1 MKNTTTSLAASG
13 ALIAVVA
20 CGSSGGG
27 PAGSGQSG
35 ASGDGGSGD
44 GGRSNGISDDS
55 GGGGGSSGGT
65 GDSGFLFG
73 DCASAA
79 DCVDSGVGAICCLN
93 SSFRAVCQMRPC
105 PFTSFGIRQLCA
117 SSAECTSFGLT
128 SCYPIAG
135 STTSPLL
142 VCGPPLPDAGTA
154 EDSGGTTVEGGSDA
168 NVADAAS
175 DN

>member
-1 MKNTTTSLAASG
+1 MKNMTTSLATSG
-13 ALIAVVA
+13 ALIAAVA

-27 PAGSGQSG
+27 HAGSGQSG

-44 GGRSNGISDDS
+44 AGGNNGIGDVSE
-55 GGGGGSSGGT
+55 GGGGSI

-73 DCASAA
+73 ACASAA

-93 SSFRAVCQMRPC
+93 SSFRAVCQRRPC

-135 STTSPLL
+135 SSTSQLL

-175 DN
+175 GD